1 MGLLY
6 PSRKTSDWQVQKT
19 GPVLRYEEKHEAR
32 LVRSTTTTDH
42 TVLTVP
48 AGYKATV
55 LQVLHYSVSAGNLIY
70 FVRVDGSAI
79 YGAFVPAA
87 TDFLDFKTWQYAE
100 APVAYGTISLDIQ
113 SAALTSTDL
122 NILYVLEPA
131 SESYYR
137 PTA

>member
-1 MGLLY
+1 M
-6 PSRKTSDWQVQKT
+6 
-19 GPVLRYEEKHEAR
+19 LRYDEKHEPR

-48 AGYKATV
+48 QGYKATI
-55 LQVLHYSVSAGNLIY
+55 LQVLHYSIAAGTLIY
-70 FVRVDGSAI
+70 FVRADDTAI
-79 YGAFVPAA
+79 YGAIVPVT
-87 TDFLDFKTWQYAE
+87 TDFVDFKTWKYEE
-100 APVAYGTISLDIQ
+100 APVAYATIKLDIQ

-137 PTA
+137 PMA